1 MARHRSTRLQISQ
14 LPFVALRGDGR
25 LGFWVVPEPGPGN
38 ATDPRLL
45 GRTYAGW
52 FLLFEEANG
61 AAAADDLLTR
71 IGREMPSARPEV
83 DAAFQAALADRAAP
97 RPDGPGAAAV
107 RAPPDGSG
115 RTAGP

>member
-14 LPFVALRGDGR
+14 LPFVALRADGR
-25 LGFWVVPEPGPGN
+25 LGFWVVPEPGS
-38 ATDPRLL
+38 ASDPRLL
-45 GRTYAGW
+45 GRTFAGW

-83 DAAFQAALADRAAP
+83 DAAFQAALAARAAP
-97 RPDGPGAAAV
+97 RPDSPGAAAV
-107 RAPPDGSG
+107 RAPTDGSG